1 MSVNLSANLSAKP
14 FLLTTLLLMLLLSG
28 CAKSAVYNP
37 SIADLNQKAQTMLE
51 AGDTQGAVNRLEAA
65 RDLNPKEPMTN
76 YNLAIAY
83 EKNSDSEKAIALF
96 KEILESKSYPNGVTE
111 IGLKKNLAI
120 TLESQ
125 ADEYTTQADKLREEK
140 KTNEAETLTQKAL
153 ENLTQSKTIFEALMA
168 NDQPALGNLQK
179 EELKSHLEG
188 LQQQIQKLESANP
201 SKEGV

>member
-1 MSVNLSANLSAKP
+1 
-14 FLLTTLLLMLLLSG
+14 
-28 CAKSAVYNP
+28 
-37 SIADLNQKAQTMLE
+37 
-51 AGDTQGAVNRLEAA
+51 
-65 RDLNPKEPMTN
+65 
-76 YNLAIAY
+76 
-83 EKNSDSEKAIALF
+83 
-96 KEILESKSYPNGVTE
+96 VTE